1 MNGLVDLNSKDR
13 VDLTLPA
20 QNHCVNISICSIH
33 YNLQCVFGSV
43 WVFCLMIS
51 FICPGLKSE
60 RITVWFILKEGFGD
74 DPTTSLL
81 VFCFLSHE
89 SPQWGKSSC
98 PEQTVMELLEMR
110 ADREE
115 TSLSDTWLN
124 VAGNYN
130 ETGSFPTASSIHNYA
145 ETPLFFQAHAGITP
159 RVRTFLRGP
168 AVLVLTDHFHS
179 KYLCPITGLLASLR

>member
-1 MNGLVDLNSKDR
+1 M
-13 VDLTLPA
+13 P
-20 QNHCVNISICSIH
+20 ICSIH
-33 YNLQCVFGSV
+33 YNLQYVFGSV
-43 WVFCLMIS
+43 RLFCSMIS
-51 FICPGLKSE
+51 FIGPGLWLKSVC
-60 RITVWFILKEGFGD
+60 ISVWFILEEGFND
-74 DPTTSLL
+74 DPTTWSL

-89 SPQWGKSSC
+89 SPHWEKSSS
-98 PEQTVMELLEMR
+98 PEQTVMELLEMW

-115 TSLSDTWLN
+115 TSPLDTWLN

-159 RVRTFLRGP
+159 GVRTFLRGP

-179 KYLCPITGLLASLR
+179 NYLCPITSLLASLR